1 MSTST
6 PDLIRTCKQCSS
18 ELAPGARAC
27 PQCHALVYAEALDR
41 LSAQANAL
49 EGRGQLREAREQWL
63 KALPLLPLD
72 SSQAQWIRDHA
83 RTLEISAD
91 AAKPPEP
98 ENKWIRKLGP
108 VGPIAI
114 LLAKSKALLLALFK
128 LKFLFSFASFI
139 GIYWALWGVWFGV
152 GLAVLILLHEFGHF
166 IDIKR
171 RGLPAELPVF
181 VPGLGAY
188 VRWDAIGVPLETRAA
203 VSLAGPFAGLLAA
216 IACVAVWRMTGNP
229 IWAALARAGAWLNI
243 LNLIPVWNLDGG
255 QAALALTKAER
266 FLLLTAAL
274 ALWLTLGENIFVFVM
289 LGAGWRLFTKDLPQ
303 HSSAATLIYF
313 VAVLSMLGMVMWF
326 TPGHGFAR

>member
-1 MSTST
+1 MFSST
-6 PDLIRTCKQCSS
+6 PDVVLTCKQCFR
-18 ELAPGARAC
+18 ELAPNARAC
-27 PQCHALVYAEALDR
+27 EHCHTLVYADELDR

-49 EGRGQLREAREQWL
+49 EAQGQLSQAREEWL
-63 KALPLLPLD
+63 KTLPLLPRA
-72 SSQAQWIRDHA
+72 SNQAQWVRDHA
-83 RTLEISAD
+83 RALEIAAD

-98 ENKWIRKLGP
+98 ENKWINKLGP

-114 LLAKSKALLLALFK
+114 LLAKSKTLLLALFK

-139 GIYWALWGVWFGV
+139 GIYWALWGAKFGI
-152 GLAVLILLHEFGHF
+152 GFAVLILLHEMGHF

-181 VPGLGAY
+181 LPGLGAY
-188 VRWDAIGVPLETRAA
+188 VRWDALGVPLETRAA

-216 IACVAVWRMTGNP
+216 IGCAAVWRTTGIP
-229 IWAALARAGAWLNI
+229 IWAALARAGAWLNV
-243 LNLIPVWNLDGG
+243 LNLIPIWTLDGA
-255 QAALALTKAER
+255 QAALALSKAER

-274 ALWLTLGENIFVFVM
+274 ALWLMLGENVFFFVM

-313 VAVLSMLGMVMWF
+313 VAVLSMLGMVMWLM
-326 TPGHGFAR
+326 PGHGFAR